1 VLYCP
6 SAQSERTLRDLLST
20 ALITPTLDAP
30 VYFVGGKTVALADAT
45 HGFSARHACD
55 FDHLTNLVG

>member
-1 VLYCP
+1 
-6 SAQSERTLRDLLST
+6 
-20 ALITPTLDAP
+20 LDAP